1 MSTASA
7 GASGI
12 SPARPATGDEPVGTT
27 APRSNL
33 GELIFAGLALALGI
47 FVFAGAFA
55 IRLPGAGTQ
64 VGPRVFPFLVGT
76 ILIVSAAAVLV
87 GVLRGRLADV
97 EEGEDVDAHAKTD
110 WITLA
115 KITVF
120 VAAHIALIEVI
131 GWPFAAAVLF
141 GGVAWS
147 LGAKRWW
154 AALLIGL
161 ALGLVVYVLFGG
173 VLGLSLPSG
182 PLLTW
187 LEPLLRSLRG

>member
-1 MSTASA
+1 MSTPST

-12 SPARPATGDEPVGTT
+12 SPARPPAGDEPVGTP
-27 APRSNL
+27 APRSKL
-33 GELIFAGLALALGI
+33 GEYIFAGLAFALGI
-47 FVFAGAFA
+47 FTFAGAFS

-76 ILIVSAAAVLV
+76 ILIISAAAVLV
-87 GVLRGRLADV
+87 GVLRGRLADA
-97 EEGEDVDAHAKTD
+97 EEGEDVDANAKTD

-115 KITVF
+115 KITAF
-120 VAAHIALIEVI
+120 VVAHIALIEVI

-154 AALLIGL
+154 AAVLIGL
-161 ALGLVVYVLFGG
+161 ALGMAVYVLFGG
-173 VLGLSLPSG
+173 LLGLSLPSG

-187 LEPLLRSLRG
+187 LDPLLRTLRG